1 MDELTPDPIAL
12 LKGALTKGRTF
23 GAVSKGDFFS
33 SPPIPKVDGMLDA
46 GAGNTVDV
54 GSGVGDNEEAMFPKP
69 NDEAACEDDDVAGP
83 VLSSNGFFV
92 LYFFASLSNNCRSRP
107 L

>member
-33 SPPIPKVDGMLDA
+33 SPPIAKVDGMLDA

-69 NDEAACEDDDVAGP
+69 NDEAAVAGP